1 MRRAVPSFTVEVRHR
16 PRLPTNA
23 SQNSQ
28 LSQIKA
34 RPAAFESE
42 AHRLASATFAAAKTP
57 GQPSGDGAA
66 SYPTRRI
73 LPSLVPEPPP
83 NAQVSAATA
92 RARKPHS
99 PRPAKGKDNGLS
111 RMRAQS
117 ADGSLV
123 GSVQSSG
130 ISVTDGATVSL
141 GLAPATSRQ
150 LVGESG
156 GPEPRQKAKRKVQ
169 TPIALDDSPPAVS
182 GKAQRSVTRK
192 DYPGAGAA
200 AVDHPSHP
208 DRKRT
213 ILSRYVF
220 GDALKPGERWKRRLS
235 KGR

>member
-1 MRRAVPSFTVEVRHR
+1 MTGRIVSNASNTSDSCPRTAAQCSSVRRNGAGAEAALTAPRKGQGQRAVADE
-16 PRLPTNA
+16 
-23 SQNSQ
+23 
-28 LSQIKA
+28 
-34 RPAAFESE
+34 
-42 AHRLASATFAAAKTP
+42 
-57 GQPSGDGAA
+57 GA
-66 SYPTRRI
+66 
-73 LPSLVPEPPP
+73 VGGE
-83 NAQVSAATA
+83 
-92 RARKPHS
+92 
-99 PRPAKGKDNGLS
+99 GFF
-111 RMRAQS
+111 
-117 ADGSLV
+117 V

-150 LVGESG
+150 LVGDFG

>member
-1 MRRAVPSFTVEVRHR
+1 MVEIRHR
-16 PRLPTNA
+16 PRRPTNA
-23 SQNSQ
+23 SQHSQ
-28 LSQIKA
+28 WSQVKA

-42 AHRLASATFAAAKTP
+42 AHRLATATIAAAKTP
-57 GQPSGDGAA
+57 DQPSGDGAA
-66 SYPTRRI
+66 SYPTRL

-83 NAQVSAATA
+83 NAQVSEATS
-92 RARKPHS
+92 RARKPPS
-99 PRPAKGKDNGLS
+99 PRPARGKDNGLS
-111 RMRAQS
+111 RLRAQS

-130 ISVTDGATVSL
+130 ISATDGATVSP

-182 GKAQRSVTRK
+182 AKAQRSVTRK
-192 DYPGAGAA
+192 DSPGAGAA